1 MFASLLSRSTR
12 AYYQE
17 TLQEDQKRE
26 ARPCKKAHPTRF
38 PYKTNLLMRR
48 TERAASN

>member
-17 TLQEDQKRE
+17 TLREDRKRE
-26 ARPCKKAHPTRF
+26 AQPRKKAHPASF
-38 PYKTNLLMRR
+38 PYKTNMLMGRA
-48 TERAASN
+48 ERVASN

>member
-17 TLQEDQKRE
+17 TLREDQKRE
-26 ARPCKKAHPTRF
+26 AQPCKKAHSTGF
-38 PYKTNLLMRR
+38 PYKTNMLMGR

>member
-26 ARPCKKAHPTRF
+26 ARPCKKAHSTSF
-38 PYKTNLLMRR
+38 PYKTNMLMGR

>member
-17 TLQEDQKRE
+17 TLREDQKRE
-26 ARPCKKAHPTRF
+26 DQPCKKAHSTSF
-38 PYKTNLLMRR
+38 PYKTNLLMGRA
-48 TERAASN
+48 ERAASN